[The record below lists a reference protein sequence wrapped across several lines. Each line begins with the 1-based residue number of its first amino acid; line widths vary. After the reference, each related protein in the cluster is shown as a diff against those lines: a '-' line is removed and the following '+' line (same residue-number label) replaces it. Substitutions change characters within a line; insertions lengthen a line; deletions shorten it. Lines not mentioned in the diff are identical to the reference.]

1 MVAQAEM
8 TDTSNKRVAARLA
21 KVGSC
26 LVHWTIASL
35 AAAAVAM
42 AVIAAMALTGTDCK

>member
-35 AAAAVAM
+35 AATAVAM

>member
-1 MVAQAEM
+1 M
-8 TDTSNKRVAARLA
+8 TDTSNKRTADRLT
-21 KVGSC
+21 KVGAC